1 MTRQRLHL
9 TGLRALEAAARH
21 LSFSKAAEELG
32 VTPAAISNQ
41 IKALETQYSVQLFHR
56 MTRAVELTE
65 AGQAVWPL
73 LRQGFD
79 KLSSAANRLQTL
91 TGRGSLTVSVL
102 PFFAAK
108 WLVPRLD
115 RFYQAYPDI
124 DVRIDATMRMVDLTR
139 DNVDI
144 CVRLGQGAYPGLHV
158 VKLMDEQA
166 FPVCSPGLLEE
177 GAPLA
182 TPSDLSQHTLL
193 HVESEDF
200 SFPGWDT
207 WLNAAGVK
215 GGDATRGPRFNQLGL
230 QVQASIEGLGVALA
244 SKVLVRDDLFA
255 GRLLRPFDLEIET
268 NLAYYVLCRNE
279 AAPLPLVV
287 AFCDWIVAEAASG
300 RPA

>member
-56 MTRAVELTE
+56 KTRAVELTE

-193 HVESEDF
+193 HVESEEF

-215 GGDATRGPRFNQLGL
+215 GVDATRGPRFNQLGL

-279 AAPLPLVV
+279 TAPLPLAV
-287 AFCDWIVAEAASG
+287 AFCDWIVEEAASG

>member
-177 GAPLA
+177 GVPLA

-193 HVESEDF
+193 HVESEEF

-215 GGDATRGPRFNQLGL
+215 GVDATRGPRFNQLGL

-279 AAPLPLVV
+279 TAPLPLAV

>member
-193 HVESEDF
+193 HVESEEF

-215 GGDATRGPRFNQLGL
+215 GVDATRGPRFNQLGL

-279 AAPLPLVV
+279 TAPLPLAV

>member
-9 TGLRALEAAARH
+9 TALRALEAAARH
-21 LSFSKAAEELG
+21 LSFTKAAEELG

-41 IKALETQYSVQLFHR
+41 IKALETQHGVLLFHR
-56 MTRAVELTE
+56 LTRAVVLTE

-91 TGRGSLTVSVL
+91 KGSGVLTVSVL

-124 DVRIDATMRMVDLTR
+124 DVRLDATMRTVDLTR
-139 DNVDI
+139 EPVDV
-144 CVRLGQGAYPGLHV
+144 CVRLGQGTYPGLNV

-166 FPVCSPGLLEE
+166 FPVCSPRLLKE

-182 TPSDLSQHTLL
+182 TPSDLYHHTLL
-193 HVESEDF
+193 HVESDEF

-207 WLNAAGVK
+207 WLSAAGVEDV
-215 GGDATRGPRFNQLGL
+215 DATRGPRFNQLGL
-230 QVQASIEGLGVALA
+230 QVQAAVEGLGVALA

-255 GRLLRPFDLEIET
+255 GRLLQPFDFEIET
-268 NLAYYVLCRNE
+268 NLAYYALCRNE
-279 AAPLPLVV
+279 AAVQPLVV
-287 AFCDWIVAEAASG
+287 AFWDWIVAEAASS